1 MDWDNLPLLL
11 RVHDV
16 QKILNISR
24 GKTYELVNSKDFP
37 VIKIGRCLRIPRDA
51 FREWVERQATNN
63 E

>member
-51 FREWVERQATNN
+51 FREWVKRKYTA
-63 E
+63 